1 MTWKE
6 LRNYLNTIPDDTVN
20 GDILFMD
27 DIGGY
32 DIKIESVKL
41 FLKDYGTFHKEGCLY
56 LSIEHP
62 FIDVE
67 SIDEVIL
74 KL

>member
-1 MTWKE
+1 MTWKQ
-6 LRNYLNTIPDDTVN
+6 LRDYLNTVPDETLD

-41 FLKDYGTFHKEGCLY
+41 FPEDYDTFHKEGCLY
-56 LSIEHP
+56 LSVEYP

-67 SIDEVIL
+67 SVNEVIEF
-74 KL
+74 